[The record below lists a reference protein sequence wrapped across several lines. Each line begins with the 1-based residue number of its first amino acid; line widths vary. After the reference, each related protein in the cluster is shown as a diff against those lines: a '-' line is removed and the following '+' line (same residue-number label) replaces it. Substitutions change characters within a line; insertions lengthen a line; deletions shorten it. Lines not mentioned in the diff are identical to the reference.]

1 MIDYDLMLRVF
12 MTSLLIFCVSSA
24 IVDFRYKYGYAGTR
38 ELCVTMT
45 FVAADLFVVLVS
57 ALILIWF

>member
-24 IVDFRYKYGYAGTR
+24 IVEFRYRYGYAGTC
-38 ELCVTMT
+38 ELCVAMA
-45 FVAADLFVVLVS
+45 FVAADLFVLFSS